1 MDDSNNV
8 LGVVTEGNLTA
19 RLVGNRV
26 KPSDEC
32 TCAMYKQFRR
42 VSLHTTLSEL
52 AHHFDKESY
61 VLVMSDQHCYSSDGE
76 HTVLS
81 VVSGV
86 ATRID
91 LLNCKYNDNVLL
103 THCAAAAYTLGL
115 TSVFSMTDITS
126 NDPQNVSANDNA

>member
-19 RLVGNRV
+19 LLVGNRV
-26 KPSDEC
+26 KPSDKC

-42 VSLHTTLSEL
+42 VTLHTTLREL
-52 AHHFDKESY
+52 AHHFDKDPY
-61 VLVMSDQHCYSSDGE
+61 ALVMSDQRCYSSDGE

-91 LLNCKYNDNVLL
+91 LLNCEYNEDFLSP
-103 THCAAAAYTLGL
+103 CSAYTLGL
-115 TSVFSMTDITS
+115 TSVFFITDITN
-126 NDPQNVSANDNA
+126 NDPQNVLSNGDT